1 MSSRV
6 ETPFDSIENAQ
17 QYIKL
22 LVETVSEAKRE
33 IDDQMTAATD
43 QMSHRRLQALQMVQL
58 NLEKL
63 ERHLTLS
70 SRTLNDLRTLRRL
83 LLEERASAE
92 VTSSASLAS

>member
-1 MSSRV
+1 MNRRV

-22 LVETVSEAKRE
+22 LVETVAEAKRD
-33 IDDQMTAATD
+33 IDDQVTAATD
-43 QMSHRRLQALQMVQL
+43 QMSHRRLQALRMVQF

-70 SRTLNDLRTLRRL
+70 GRTLNDLRTLRRL
-83 LLEERASAE
+83 LLDERQATE
-92 VTSSASLAS
+92 VTSPESVAS